1 MNNVPGGL
9 RMGTGLRISQT
20 PQLTLL
26 SEDQISKLHMA
37 TLEVLEEIGVDV
49 LNEEA
54 VSLLSD
60 NGCAIRKNR
69 VTIPSDLVE
78 ESLRAAPKR
87 ITLSARD
94 GKNSL
99 QLENGKSY
107 FGTGSDCPHIL
118 DSSTGERRRFRKED
132 VEKGASICD
141 YLPNIDFVMSMGLV
155 SDVPVAVSDRHQFA
169 AMLGNTSKP
178 IVFTCHDKEGLSD
191 ILDMCIAVR
200 GSLEEFR
207 KSPFVALYTEPITPL
222 KHPNSSLKKLL
233 FAAEK
238 GIPLIYTPAPMAG
251 ATAPVTLAGTVVT
264 GNAELLSG
272 LVITQLKNKSAPFIY
287 GGVFTIMDMSTS
299 IFSYAAP
306 EFYLLNMAMTDMG
319 HYYKLPVFSTAGCS
333 DAKTLDQQAGIE
345 AGISCL
351 VATLSGANLIHDV
364 GYLEYGLT
372 ASYEMLVM
380 SNEIISMVKRII
392 KGIRIDKESLALNII
407 KQIGPGGNFLTTEHT
422 LNHFREELW
431 SPTLLNRKTYQN
443 WEKEGR
449 KTLADRCNE
458 KVRYIL
464 GNHSVKPLRRVIQQ
478 QIVQILG
485 RKRTG

>member
-1 MNNVPGGL
+1 MILEGEI
-9 RMGTGLRISQT
+9 RMRTDFRVNQT
-20 PQLTLL
+20 PQLSLF
-26 SEDQISKLHMA
+26 SEDQISELHLA
-37 TLEVLEEIGVDV
+37 TVEVLKRTGVEV
-49 LNEEA
+49 FNEEA
-54 VSLLSD
+54 LSLLRD
-60 NGCAIRKNR
+60 NSCSIKGNR
-69 VTIPSDLVE
+69 VRIPSSLVE
-78 ESLRAAPKR
+78 ESLQAAPKR
-87 ITLSARD
+87 VSLSTRD
-94 GKNSL
+94 GKNFL
-99 QLENGKSY
+99 QLEDDKFY

-118 DSSTGERRRFRKED
+118 DSFTGKRRKFLKKDGER
-132 VEKGASICD
+132 GALICD

-155 SDVPVAVSDRHQFA
+155 SDVLPSISDRHQFA
-169 AMLGNTSKP
+169 AMLTNTNKS

-200 GSLEEFR
+200 GSLKEFR
-207 KSPFVALYTEPITPL
+207 KSPFIALYTEPITPL
-222 KHPNSSLKKLL
+222 KHPNSSLEKLL

-251 ATAPVTLAGTVVT
+251 ATAPVTLAGTIVT

-272 LVITQLKNKSAPFIY
+272 LIITQLKNKGAPFIY

-306 EFYLLNMAMTDMG
+306 EFYLLNMALADMA

-351 VATLSGANLIHDV
+351 ISALSGANLIHDV
-364 GYLEYGLT
+364 GYLNYGLT

-380 SNEIISMVKRII
+380 SDEIISMVKRIM
-392 KGIRIDKESLALNII
+392 KGIKIDKENLALNII
-407 KQIGPGGNFLTTEHT
+407 NQIGPGGNFLTTEHT

-431 SPTLLNRKTYQN
+431 SPTLLNRKTYQD
-443 WEKEGR
+443 WEKEGK

-458 KVRYIL
+458 KVKHIL
-464 GNHSVKPLRRVIQQ
+464 KNHSVEPLESAVQQEIERILTGIEIQ
-478 QIVQILG
+478 
-485 RKRTG
+485 